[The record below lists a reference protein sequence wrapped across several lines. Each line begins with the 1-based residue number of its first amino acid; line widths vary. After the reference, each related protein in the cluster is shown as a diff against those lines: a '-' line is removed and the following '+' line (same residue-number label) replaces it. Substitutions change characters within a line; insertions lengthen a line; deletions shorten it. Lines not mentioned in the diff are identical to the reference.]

1 MFMHT
6 VRVKITT
13 VKNYHGENYHGENY
27 HHFLQ
32 FAILVFC
39 PEPLAIRFSS
49 HLFDGASRCAT
60 RSARQLGSGFKA
72 AKQYNKRH
80 AEEQDFAPIPD
91 DTAQC
96 WYKHWKKTGANKKRG
111 CKEIITP
118 SEKEE
123 INLAFDLLR
132 APKQGES
139 VSAREYGSI
148 TRGIVEKHRPA
159 ILTAHGGPGN
169 N

>member
-1 MFMHT
+1 M
-6 VRVKITT
+6 
-13 VKNYHGENYHGENY
+13 
-27 HHFLQ
+27 L
-32 FAILVFC
+32 
-39 PEPLAIRFSS
+39 
-49 HLFDGASRCAT
+49 
-60 RSARQLGSGFKA
+60 
-72 AKQYNKRH
+72 
-80 AEEQDFAPIPD
+80 D

-96 WYKHWKKTGANKKRG
+96 WYKHWKKTGANKTNKKRG
-111 CKEIITP
+111 GKEIVTP

-148 TRGIVEKHRPA
+148 TRGIVEKQQPA